1 MQRAMTRIS
10 REVATAAGDFD
21 APLSDDALA

>member
-10 REVATAAGDFD
+10 GEVGRAAGDFD
-21 APLSDDALA
+21 APLGDDALA